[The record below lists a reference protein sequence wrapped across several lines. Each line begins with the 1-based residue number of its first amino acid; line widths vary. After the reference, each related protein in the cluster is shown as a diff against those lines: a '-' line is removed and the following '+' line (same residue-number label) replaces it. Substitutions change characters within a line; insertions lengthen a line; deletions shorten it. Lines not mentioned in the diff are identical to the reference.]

1 MDFQSDLRTRIEHIT
16 PIHPPGDIAMQKS
29 LARPRRAVLRTV
41 AMALAATALSVVAPF
56 AAAQDYP
63 TKTVRIIVGFP
74 PGGTNDILARLL
86 ASKLQEKLKK
96 PFVVENK
103 PGANSAIGNDFVAK
117 APPDGY
123 TLLVSSSGG
132 LTTNPV
138 LMKNL
143 PYDPVK
149 DFAPIALLGSF
160 PLVVTVPASLPVKNF
175 ADLVALSKKSKDGK
189 LDHGTPTTSFVLVA
203 ETIAAASGIKFNH
216 ILYKGSGPVATALL
230 GGEIQV
236 GVLDSPAVLEQVKAG
251 KLKALAVTTAKR
263 SAALPDVPTIA
274 ELGYPGYDA
283 PIWTALVAPKG
294 TPEPVLATLRT
305 AVGDILKDK
314 DMIDKMHALSLDPGD
329 ADSAALGKRIASDI
343 ARWTQVAKDA
353 NIQPQ

>member
-1 MDFQSDLRTRIEHIT
+1 MYKPLV
-16 PIHPPGDIAMQKS
+16 
-29 LARPRRAVLRTV
+29 RPRRTALRV
-41 AMALAATALSVVAPF
+41 IGAALATSAFSLAVPF

-63 TKTVRIIVGFP
+63 DKAVKIVVGFS

-86 ASKLQEKLKK
+86 AAKLQDKLKQG
-96 PFVVENK
+96 VIVENK

-117 APPDGY
+117 ATPDGY

-132 LTTNPV
+132 LTTNPI
-138 LMKNL
+138 LMKKL

-149 DFAPIALLGSF
+149 DFEPIALLGSF

-175 ADLVALSKKSKDGK
+175 AELVEFSKKTKDGK
-189 LDHGTPTTSFVLVA
+189 LDNGTPTTSFVLVA
-203 ETIAAASGIKFNH
+203 ETISATAGIKFNH
-216 ILYKGSGPVATALL
+216 ILYKGSGLVVTALL
-230 GGEIQV
+230 GGEIQA
-236 GVLDSPAVLEQVKAG
+236 GVLDSPAVIQQVKGG

-283 PIWTALVAPKG
+283 PIWTALMAPKG
-294 TPEPVLATLRT
+294 TPAPVLAKLRA

-314 DMIDKMHALSLDPGD
+314 DMIEKMHALGMDPGD
-329 ADSAALGKRIASDI
+329 VDAAALSKRIASDI
-343 ARWTQVAKDA
+343 DRWTKVAKAA
-353 NIQPQ
+353 NLQPE